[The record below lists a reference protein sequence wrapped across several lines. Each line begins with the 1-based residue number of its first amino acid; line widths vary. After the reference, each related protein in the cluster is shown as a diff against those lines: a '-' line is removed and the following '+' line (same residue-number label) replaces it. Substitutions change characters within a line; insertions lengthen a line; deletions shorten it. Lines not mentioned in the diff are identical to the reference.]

1 MNKYRWCC
9 RFKLYNFI
17 WSINIDGAGGVNI
30 AGNAAEVDITTTGA
44 VDINSAAFT
53 VEATEASSVTTS
65 GGDLTITADANN
77 SKVVIKGDHESG
89 TAIRGVTLTQAQL

>member
-1 MNKYRWCC
+1 MVP
-9 RFKLYNFI
+9 
-17 WSINIDGAGGVNI
+17 S
-30 AGNAAEVDITTTGA
+30 
-44 VDINSAAFT
+44 DINSGAFT

-89 TAIRGVTLTQAQL
+89 TAIHPDGNAAAASVSDIDGSGGQILLMEQSLLMQEQE